1 MPRHDYRCET
11 CGAMEYD
18 VFHAPNALP
27 DSLDCSC
34 GGNMSRYYGAFN
46 FNDHWGGQAAHGENS
61 MYGKYHYGF
70 GCVVESYAHK
80 QQLLRQ
86 YDVSEA
92 ADPVGGSRSWRDQTE
107 DPQTKTYD
115 KAIELTKEEVVAL
128 ERGDQSKQHDIAARF
143 ARRK

>member
-11 CGAMEYD
+11 CSAMEYD
-18 VFHAPNALP
+18 VFHAPDDLP
-27 DSLDCSC
+27 DSIDCPC
-34 GGNMSRYYGAFN
+34 GGNMSRFYGCFN
-46 FNDHWGGQAAHGENS
+46 FNDHWSGQSSHGKGR

-80 QQLLRQ
+80 QRLLRQ

-107 DPQTKTYD
+107 VAQTKSYD
-115 KAIELTKEEVVAL
+115 KAIELSREDVVAL
-128 ERGDQSKQHDIAARF
+128 ERGDQNRQHEIAAQF
-143 ARRK
+143 SRRK